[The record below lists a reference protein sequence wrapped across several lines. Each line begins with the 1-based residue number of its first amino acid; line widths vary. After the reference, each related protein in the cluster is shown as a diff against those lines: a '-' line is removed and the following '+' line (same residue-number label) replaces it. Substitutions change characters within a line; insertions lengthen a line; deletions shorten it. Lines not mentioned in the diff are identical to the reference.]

1 MAKLLQ
7 PIKRGETVI
16 SDVSLRMPDT
26 GALRGLKLTNVL
38 QMDVNTMQVLLPRV
52 SEPALLPDEVAGLG
66 PADLLVLSSEIVGFF
81 MNPADLRVAEEAAK
95 LN

>member
-1 MAKLLQ
+1 MAKLMQ

-16 SDVSLRMPDT
+16 SEVALRMPDT

-38 QMDVNTMQVLLPRV
+38 QMDVNTMQVLLPRIT
-52 SEPALLPDEVAGLG
+52 EPALLPDEVAGLG
-66 PADLLVLSSEIVGFF
+66 PADLLVLSGEVVSFF
-81 MNPADLRVAEEAAK
+81 MNPADLRVAEEVVK